1 MEDSSLLK
9 CRICE
14 NTDRN
19 TIYKVREMMLGLRDT
34 HNYFECADCG
44 CLQIVEVPENI
55 QEYYPSDDYYSYD
68 VVKPI
73 TGIKGKLI
81 RNRDRFAATGKGILG
96 GVMQQ
101 IQPHDKLPSLQH
113 ADVTLD
119 SKILDVGCGAGHLLH
134 SMKEAGFT
142 NILGIDPFNTE
153 DIQYDN
159 GLTIIKN
166 SIHDLPKN
174 SNQESNTGDLNAAK
188 GGWDLIMFNHSY
200 EHVYDQVEVLEKTWD
215 LLKPGGICML
225 RIPTVTSWAWRHYS
239 EDWVQLDAPRHFFLH
254 SIKSVHMLAE
264 KTGFELKNVEYDSFA
279 FQSWG
284 SEQYKQDIALH
295 DENSYAVNPEKSPFN
310 AEEIKS
316 YTEHS
321 KVLNK
326 AKAGDQAAFYLKKLV

>member
-9 CRICE
+9 CRICD
-14 NTDRN
+14 NKDRN
-19 TIYKVREMMLGLRDT
+19 TIYKVREMMLGLRDM

-68 VVKPI
+68 KIKPAK
-73 TGIKGKLI
+73 GIKGKLI
-81 RNRDRFAATGKGILG
+81 KNRDRFAATGKGILG
-96 GVMQQ
+96 GIMQQ

-113 ADVTLD
+113 ANIDLD

-134 SMKEAGFT
+134 SMKDAGFD
-142 NILGIDPFNTE
+142 NVLGIDPYNTE
-153 DIQYDN
+153 DIKYDN
-159 GLTIIKN
+159 GLSIIKS
-166 SIHDLPKN
+166 SIHDLPIK
-174 SNQESNTGDLNAAK
+174 SSAEDDLAGN
-188 GGWDLIMFNHSY
+188 WDLIMFNHSY

-215 LLKPGGICML
+215 LLKPGGTCML

-239 EDWVQLDAPRHFFLH
+239 ENWVQLDAPRHFFLH
-254 SIKSVHMLAE
+254 SMRSVHMLAE
-264 KTGFELKNVEYDSFA
+264 KTGFVLEDVVYDSFA

-295 DENSYAVNPEKSPFN
+295 EENSYAINPDKSPFSESDI
-310 AEEIKS
+310 AS

-326 AKAGDQAAFYLKKLV
+326 SKAGDQAAFYLNKKI

>member
-1 MEDSSLLK
+1 MNDSSLLR
-9 CRICE
+9 CRICD
-14 NTDRN
+14 NKDRN
-19 TIYKVREMMLGLRDT
+19 TIYKVREMMLGIRDT

-44 CLQIVEVPENI
+44 CLQIVEVPKNI

-68 VVKPI
+68 KIKPS

-81 RNRDRFAATGKGILG
+81 KNRDRFAATGKGIVG
-96 GVMQQ
+96 GIMQQ

-113 ADVTLD
+113 AKVTLD

-134 SMKEAGFT
+134 SMKDAGFT
-142 NILGIDPFNTE
+142 NILGIDPFNSD
-153 DIQYDN
+153 DIKYDN
-159 GLTIIKN
+159 GLSIVKN
-166 SIHDLPKN
+166 SIHELPKK
-174 SNQESNTGDLNAAK
+174 SSAEGDKA
-188 GGWDLIMFNHSY
+188 GDWDLIMFNHSY

-215 LLKPGGICML
+215 LLKPSGMCML

-239 EDWVQLDAPRHFFLH
+239 ENWVQLDAPRHFFLH

-264 KTGFELKNVEYDSFA
+264 KTGFELEDVVYDSFA

-295 DENSYAVNPEKSPFN
+295 DENSFAINPKNSSFSEDD
-310 AEEIKS
+310 IRS

-321 KVLNK
+321 KILNK
-326 AKAGDQAAFYLKKLV
+326 SKAGDQAAFYLKKKI